1 MVADV
6 LNDDNRPSTRH
17 HSEMTKNGLPVVLEG
32 ASETAVSDV
41 DYLWLVEESF
51 LRKIFGS

>member
-1 MVADV
+1 MS

-17 HSEMTKNGLPVVLEG
+17 HSEMTKMGCRSSEG
-32 ASETAVSDV
+32 ASATAVSIV

-51 LRKIFGS
+51 FEKDLRILNV

>member
-1 MVADV
+1 MS

-17 HSEMTKNGLPVVLEG
+17 HSEMTQMGCRSSEG
-32 ASETAVSDV
+32 GISDRSVNV

-51 LRKIFGS
+51 SEKDLRILNV